1 MKRSFPRTLWDL
13 IAPARRQGG
22 GSSPAPRAAK
32 ETAKA
37 DLKIAPGSQAN
48 IERLGPP
55 PRRTRAKPMQQRYD
69 RLVREM
75 KAMYGIRVRKWR
87 SSSSGCAWEIEYTDG
102 RRVRLIES
110 PYPKGP
116 MSCAIFL
123 HEVGHHAIGLG
134 RYRPRCLEEF
144 HAWAWSLE
152 MMRAHGFNVTRRV
165 EERMAESLYYAVLKA
180 KRRGLKRLPAELIPF
195 ANRPEHLKRRAAS

>member
-1 MKRSFPRTLWDL
+1 MIQHTLWDL
-13 IAPARRQGG
+13 LLAKQRAKPNRPAR
-22 GSSPAPRAAK
+22 PAPRRPI
-32 ETAKA
+32 TVV
-37 DLKIAPGSQAN
+37 
-48 IERLGPP
+48 PP
-55 PRRTRAKPMQQRYD
+55 PGTVVAEPPARPKRLAAKPMQERYD

-75 KAMYGIRVRKWR
+75 KAMYGLRVRKWR

-134 RYRPRCLEEF
+134 RYRPRCLEEY

-152 MMRAHGFNVTRRV
+152 MMRARGFNVTRRV
-165 EERMAESLYYAVLKA
+165 EERMAESLHYAVLKA

-195 ANRPEHLKRRAAS
+195 AKRPEHLARRTA